1 MPHRAIVVQR
11 CQRLTKWHKTPV
23 LYSRSGSG
31 TPLVWRAFSPPPV
44 PIHPTGATSLSEW
57 RTWLRPGMGIKRW
70 ALLILAG
77 SVLTGV
83 GFAMLLVYTYRNVPI
98 PPSVDG
104 AVRAVTLQQ
113 LPRDLRL
120 VIVLLLGL
128 FAMVG
133 GIWQLSRALLSP
145 FVKEGGENR
154 DLARI
159 YSEHRGR
166 HLADTPAVVAVGGG
180 TGLSSLLRGLKKHDF
195 DITAIVTVADD
206 GGSTGRIRSEF
217 DIPAPGDIRNCLAAL
232 ADDESLVS
240 RLFQYRFDQA
250 GSQFDGHSFGN
261 IFITALTQV
270 TGSFE
275 RAVTGTASVLNIRG
289 RVLPS
294 TLENVHL
301 AAELADGTTLHGES
315 TIGHHHGQI
324 ERLFLEPS
332 SPKVYEPAFGAL
344 LNADLIVLGPGSLY
358 TSIAPNLLI
367 EGIAQAIRWSPARV
381 VYVCNVATQPG
392 ETDGFNAA
400 DHVRVV
406 EQLLGAG
413 VLDDVLV
420 NDNPASE
427 LAIGPGEPI
436 DPILPDSLHEAPHDY
451 RIVERDV
458 VSDRNPLRHDP
469 DKLSAVLM
477 ELSHEPLDSSPRNRG
492 SIASAGRPLAATGR

>member
-1 MPHRAIVVQR
+1 
-11 CQRLTKWHKTPV
+11 
-23 LYSRSGSG
+23 
-31 TPLVWRAFSPPPV
+31 
-44 PIHPTGATSLSEW
+44 
-57 RTWLRPGMGIKRW
+57 MGIKRW

-83 GFAMLLVYTYRNVPI
+83 GLAMVIVYTYRNLAI
-98 PPSVDG
+98 PQPFED
-104 AVRAVTLQQ
+104 AVRAITLQQ

-120 VIVLLLGL
+120 AIVLLLGVL
-128 FAMVG
+128 VMVA
-133 GIWQLSRALLSP
+133 GIWQLSRALVSP
-145 FVKEGGENR
+145 FVKEGNDNR

-166 HLADTPAVVAVGGG
+166 QGIVDPEVVAVGGG
-180 TGLSSLLRGLKKHDF
+180 TGLSSLLRGLKRHDLA
-195 DITAIVTVADD
+195 ITAIVTVADD
-206 GGSTGRIRSEF
+206 GGSTGRLRSEF

-275 RAVTGTASVLNIRG
+275 RAVTGSASVLNIRG

-301 AAELADGTTLHGES
+301 EAVLEDGSILHGES
-315 TIGHHHGQI
+315 NVGHHHGRI
-324 ERLFLEPS
+324 ERLYFQPAP
-332 SPKVYEPAFGAL
+332 PKVYEPAFGAL

-358 TSIAPNLLI
+358 TSIVPNLLI
-367 EGIAQAIRWSPARV
+367 EGITQAIRWSPARV

-392 ETDGFNAA
+392 ETDGLDAL

-406 EQLLGAG
+406 EQLLGPN
-413 VLDDVLV
+413 VLDDVVV

-427 LAIGPGEPI
+427 LAIGPGAAI
-436 DPILPDSLHEAPHDY
+436 DPITPESLHNAPHTY

-469 DKLSAVLM
+469 DKLATVLL
-477 ELSHEPLDSSPRNRG
+477 ELANEPRESSRQARG
-492 SIASAGRPLAATGR
+492 SAHQGQRPLATAAR

>member
-1 MPHRAIVVQR
+1 
-11 CQRLTKWHKTPV
+11 
-23 LYSRSGSG
+23 
-31 TPLVWRAFSPPPV
+31 
-44 PIHPTGATSLSEW
+44 
-57 RTWLRPGMGIKRW
+57 MGIKRW

-83 GFAMLLVYTYRNVPI
+83 GIAMLLVYTYRNVAI
-98 PPSVDG
+98 PASIDG
-104 AVRAVTLQQ
+104 AVRAITLQA

-120 VIVLLLGL
+120 AIVFLLGL
-128 FAMVG
+128 IVMMI
-133 GIWQLSRALLSP
+133 GIWQLSRALVSP
-145 FVKEGGENR
+145 FVKDGNDNR

-159 YSEHRGR
+159 YSEHRGKQGVVI
-166 HLADTPAVVAVGGG
+166 PEVVAVGGG
-180 TGLSSLLRGLKKHDF
+180 TGLSSLLRGLKKHDLA
-195 DITAIVTVADD
+195 ITAIVTVADD
-206 GGSTGRIRSEF
+206 GGSTGRLRSEF

-301 AAELADGTTLHGES
+301 AADLTDGRTLRGES
-315 TIGHHHGQI
+315 TVGHHHGEV
-324 ERLFLEPS
+324 ERLFLEPA

-367 EGIAQAIRWSPARV
+367 DGITQAIRWSPARV

-392 ETDGFNAA
+392 ETDGLNAA

-406 EQLLGAG
+406 EQLLGPN
-413 VLDDVLV
+413 VLDDVVV

-427 LAIGPGEPI
+427 LAIGPGAPI
-436 DPILPDSLHEAPHDY
+436 DPILPDSLHDAPHSY

-469 DKLSAVLM
+469 DKLAAVLL
-477 ELSHEPLDSSPRNRG
+477 ELANEPLPPTGPARG
-492 SIASAGRPLAATGR
+492 ETATGGRPVAATRR

>member
-1 MPHRAIVVQR
+1 
-11 CQRLTKWHKTPV
+11 
-23 LYSRSGSG
+23 
-31 TPLVWRAFSPPPV
+31 
-44 PIHPTGATSLSEW
+44 
-57 RTWLRPGMGIKRW
+57 MGIKRW

-83 GFAMLLVYTYRNVPI
+83 GIAMLLVFTYRNVDLPE
-98 PPSVDG
+98 PLGEV
-104 AVRAVTLQQ
+104 VRVLTLQ
-113 LPRDLRL
+113 DLQREVRL
-120 VIVLLLGL
+120 ILVLMLGL
-128 FAMVG
+128 GVMVV
-133 GIWQLSRALLSP
+133 GIWQLSRALVSP
-145 FVKEGGENR
+145 FMNKGDENR

-159 YSEHRGR
+159 YSEHRGL
-166 HLADTPAVVAVGGG
+166 LATEQPSVVTIGGG
-180 TGLSSLLRGLKKHDF
+180 TGLSSLLRGLKKHDIA
-195 DITAIVTVADD
+195 ITAIVTVADD

-240 RLFQYRFDQA
+240 RLFQHRFDQA
-250 GSQFDGHSFGN
+250 GSDLDGHSFGN
-261 IFITALTQV
+261 IFITALAQV

-301 AAELADGTTLHGES
+301 AAELTDGTIIHGES
-315 TIGHHHGQI
+315 SIGHRDTAI
-324 ERLFLEPS
+324 ARLFLEPA

-358 TSIAPNLLI
+358 TSIVPNLLV
-367 EGIAQAIRWSPARV
+367 EGITQAIRWSHGRV

-392 ETDGFNAA
+392 ETDGFDAA
-400 DHVRVV
+400 DHVRII
-406 EQLLGAG
+406 EEHLGAG
-413 VLDDVLV
+413 ILDDVVV
-420 NDNPASE
+420 NDNRASE

-436 DPILPDSLHEAPHDY
+436 DPILPDSLHGIDHSY

-469 DKLSAVLM
+469 DKLSAVLL
-477 ELSHEPLDSSPRNRG
+477 ELAYEPLDTASPLRG
-492 SIASAGRPLAATGR
+492 TIHPAGRIPVAATKS

>member
-1 MPHRAIVVQR
+1 
-11 CQRLTKWHKTPV
+11 
-23 LYSRSGSG
+23 
-31 TPLVWRAFSPPPV
+31 
-44 PIHPTGATSLSEW
+44 
-57 RTWLRPGMGIKRW
+57 MGIKRW

-83 GFAMLLVYTYRNVPI
+83 GIAMVLVFAYRNFPVPGAL
-98 PPSVDG
+98 DG
-104 AVRAVTLQQ
+104 VVRVVTLQRF
-113 LPRDLRL
+113 PIELRL
-120 VIVLLLGL
+120 ALVLPLGL
-128 FAMVG
+128 LVLGAG
-133 GIWQLSRALLSP
+133 LWQLSRALVSP
-145 FVKEGGENR
+145 FVKQGEASG

-159 YSEHRGR
+159 YSRHRG
-166 HLADTPAVVAVGGG
+166 LPSGETPAVVAVGGG
-180 TGLSSLLRGLKKHDF
+180 TGLSSLLRGLKKHDL
-195 DITAIVTVADD
+195 DLTAIVTVADD
-206 GGSTGRIRSEF
+206 GGSTGRLRSEF

-275 RAVTGTASVLNIRG
+275 RAVTGSASVLNIRG

-301 AAELADGTTLHGES
+301 AAELEDGTTIRGES
-315 TIGHHHGQI
+315 TVGHHHGRI
-324 ERLFLEPS
+324 DRILLEPA
-332 SPKVYEPAFGAL
+332 SPKVYEPAFGAI

-367 EGIAQAIRWSPARV
+367 EGISQAIRWSPARI

-392 ETDGFNAA
+392 ETDGLDAA
-400 DHVRVV
+400 DHVRVI
-406 EQLLGAG
+406 EELLGAG
-413 VLDDVLV
+413 VLDDVVV
-420 NDNPASE
+420 NDNPASG
-427 LAIGPGEPI
+427 LAIGPGAPI
-436 DPILPDSLHEAPHDY
+436 DPILPDSLRATPHAY

-469 DKLSAVLM
+469 DKLSGVLL
-477 ELSHEPLDSSPRNRG
+477 ELLREPR
-492 SIASAGRPLAATGR
+492 LAAAPAGEAATRSLAAARR